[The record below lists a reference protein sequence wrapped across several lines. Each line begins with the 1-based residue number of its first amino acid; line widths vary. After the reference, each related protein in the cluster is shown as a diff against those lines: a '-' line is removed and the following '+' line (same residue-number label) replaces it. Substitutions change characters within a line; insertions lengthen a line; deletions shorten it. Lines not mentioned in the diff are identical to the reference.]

1 MAISK
6 LAGSIKESMTLA
18 ITAKAKKLKQEGKSI
33 IGFTAGEPDF
43 DSPEIVKKACEQA
56 LKEGFTKYTPASG
69 MPELK
74 TAICKKLE
82 RENGLIYQPNQIV
95 VSSGAKSS
103 LYHAILAIVDPGD
116 EVIIPTPF
124 WLTYEE
130 QVKLAEG
137 KCVFVNTSKT
147 GYKLTEELFR
157 QNITEKTK
165 AVIINSPSNPTGAVY
180 TKEELAVIAK
190 VCVEKDIY
198 IISDEIYEKLV
209 YGVEH
214 VSIASVSEEAKNK
227 TIIING
233 MSKAYSMT
241 GWRIGYTASS
251 VEIAKAMTNVQSH
264 TTSNACSL
272 SQYASVVALNEADQF
287 TQDAKSI
294 FSARRLLMVE
304 FAKKLKNVSFVEPQ
318 GAFYLFIDVSKYY
331 GKSFNGKVINGSID
345 MADALLDM
353 GVAVIPGLPFG
364 DDNCIRLSYAVSET
378 DIVKGFERI
387 ESFLQQV
394 K

>member
-345 MADALLDM
+345 MADALLDV